1 MKATAWPLREGVDIV
16 CTPAYRAPIDPSH
29 APARARRSRA
39 LLTTSEQKGTLMANT
54 HDERLKGYIVI
65 ALTASTG
72 KKYEDCKAIPQGDI
86 YPAIYSQVFGPASQ
100 KDCEKWVAANCGKAK
115 I

>member
-1 MKATAWPLREGVDIV
+1 
-16 CTPAYRAPIDPSH
+16 
-29 APARARRSRA
+29 
-39 LLTTSEQKGTLMANT
+39 MADK

-72 KKYEDCKAIPQGDI
+72 KKYEDCKVIPHGDVF
-86 YPAIYSQVFGPASQ
+86 PAIYSQVFGPASQ
-100 KDCEKWVAANCGKAK
+100 KDCEKWAAANCGKSDKAT

>member
-1 MKATAWPLREGVDIV
+1 MADKQDDRLR
-16 CTPAYRAPIDPSH
+16 
-29 APARARRSRA
+29 
-39 LLTTSEQKGTLMANT
+39 
-54 HDERLKGYIVI
+54 GYIVI

-72 KKYEDCKAIPQGDI
+72 KKYEDCKVIPSGDV

-100 KDCEKWVAANCGKAK
+100 KDCEKWAAANCCKSGKAT